1 MNVVLA
7 LILRFPKDKGYAK
20 MVEEVEA
27 NGGQVVFPVQL
38 PPASAYMLDGQPA
51 TILAIRKYRM

>member
-1 MNVVLA
+1 
-7 LILRFPKDKGYAK
+7 

-27 NGGQVVFPVQL
+27 NGGQVVFPVQS
-38 PPASAYMLDGQPA
+38 PPASAYMLDEQPA